1 MTNTNNSRH
10 MNHEQDLQDGTET
23 SGASGRYIH
32 IAPKSHP
39 MRGKLIELVGPDDP
53 AAVKRTYMTKAL
65 EGKPSEEKTVYEKAH
80 ASITGSIEGLYVRT
94 RQRDFG
100 RGLEDK
106 HSVALVLS
114 VSGERLIIEVEQDSR
129 HWAPFFMALPN
140 LDVNRKV
147 KVETYDYDRKS
158 DGKRVA
164 GITFRQAAIGK
175 IPEGAEVNPQ
185 DNTYQVPWFWT
196 KDNPGKL
203 PPAVRFEHPKTKEI
217 EWYFDDRDTY
227 LREVVAPAIAERIAK
242 KHEVSMSNAES
253 SAPEPAPAPKP
264 TALDAAAQHAQSK
277 AVQAPAI
284 THDAFPVPDV
294 DDDLPF

>member
-1 MTNTNNSRH
+1 

-106 HSVALVLS
+106 HSVALVMS
-114 VSGERLIIEVEQDSR
+114 VSGERLIVEVEQDSR
-129 HWAPFFMALPN
+129 HWAPFWMPMPN
-140 LDVNRKV
+140 IDVTRKV
-147 KVETYDYDRKS
+147 KIETYDYDRKS

-196 KDNPGKL
+196 KENPGKL

-227 LREVVAPAIAERIAK
+227 LREVIAPAIAERIAK
-242 KHEVSMSNAES
+242 KHEVSMAKAES
-253 SAPEPAPAPKP
+253 AAPAPAPAAPAP
-264 TALDAAAQHAQSK
+264 TAIDAAAQYAQAK
-277 AVQAPAI
+277 AAQAPVA
-284 THDAFPVPDV
+284 AEQNPFPMPGD
-294 DDDLPF
+294 DDDLLF